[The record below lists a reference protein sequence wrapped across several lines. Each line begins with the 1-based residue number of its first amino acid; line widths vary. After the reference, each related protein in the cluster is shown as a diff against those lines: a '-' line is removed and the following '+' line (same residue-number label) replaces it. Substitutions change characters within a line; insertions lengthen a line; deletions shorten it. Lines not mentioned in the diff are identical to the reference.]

1 MVVFARISAKKSELI
16 DIEENRTK
24 LFLETEML
32 WQSHDEPAERTL
44 HGASAEGSI
53 AGVADRTKNR
63 VRVTCSRRALTC
75 RAGNRCFPITSTL
88 SYEGVSIIPV

>member
-1 MVVFARISAKKSELI
+1 LVVFARISAKKSELI
-16 DIEENRTK
+16 GIEENRTK

-53 AGVADRTKNR
+53 AGVADRTKNIQPP
-63 VRVTCSRRALTC
+63 TIWIKLY
-75 RAGNRCFPITSTL
+75 NIYKTL
-88 SYEGVSIIPV
+88 SSVNLTT